1 MVKYGNSR
9 VLKDII
15 DEMSGNDPDW
25 RPGGRAVRGRGRNG
39 GGHLGQVPN
48 VEALEAEAED
58 HIVWIRGRV
67 VKQETGAWQ
76 RTEGRIVKRIYPG

>member
-1 MVKYGNSR
+1 MVKLIIPGI
-9 VLKDII
+9 DII

-25 RPGGRAVRGRGRNG
+25 RPRGQALRGRGQNG
-39 GGHLGQVPN
+39 GEHLVQVVG

-67 VKQETGAWQ
+67 IKQETGAWE
-76 RTEGRIVKRIYPG
+76 RTEGRLVKRIYPG